1 MLGEMSGSKGDEAL
15 AEYKKAF
22 EVMSATKA
30 APKRAASV
38 EDDVEVQIIRSSKRQ
53 VGAAAVPSSSK

>member
-22 EVMSATKA
+22 EVMSARKA